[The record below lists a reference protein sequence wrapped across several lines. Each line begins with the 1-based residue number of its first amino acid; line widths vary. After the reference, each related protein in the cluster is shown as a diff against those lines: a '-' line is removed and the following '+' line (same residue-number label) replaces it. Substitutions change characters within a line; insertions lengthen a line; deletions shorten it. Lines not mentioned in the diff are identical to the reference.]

1 MMLIRTDLWLLE
13 RLEKFAHW
21 FQKLTGKNCFWLS
34 RIFIIWG
41 AMNLIGP
48 YQLDILEGRRL
59 AAPILLSFLFLI
71 GAIGLWRQS
80 RRKEEQVSRMNERGY
95 ANPFKIT
102 SFSFRIIWLLLM
114 AFNVIVSLISLLSHS
129 PLFPA
134 YVLFFLLNYVLSW
147 VLYEYFSAC
156 DLLPPAKSRVKEW
169 KEKFVNVVKGVF
181 APVPR
186 PVPTPCE

>member
-59 AAPILLSFLFLI
+59 VVPILITGIVLI
-71 GAIGLWRQS
+71 GAAGLWRQS

-95 ANPFKIT
+95 ANPFKIAG
-102 SFSFRIIWLLLM
+102 FSFRIIWLLLM
-114 AFNVIVSLISLLSHS
+114 AFNVIVS
-129 PLFPA
+129 
-134 YVLFFLLNYVLSW
+134 
-147 VLYEYFSAC
+147 
-156 DLLPPAKSRVKEW
+156 
-169 KEKFVNVVKGVF
+169 
-181 APVPR
+181 
-186 PVPTPCE
+186 